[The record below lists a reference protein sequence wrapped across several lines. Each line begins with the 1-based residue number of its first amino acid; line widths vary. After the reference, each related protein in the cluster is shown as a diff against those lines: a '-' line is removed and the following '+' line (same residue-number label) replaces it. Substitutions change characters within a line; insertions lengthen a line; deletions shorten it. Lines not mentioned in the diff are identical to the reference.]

1 MANGESAPLRGQ
13 FDLSMEQLRGALLVM
28 GQQVERSIRGSVNAL
43 GQHDVAAAEVV
54 LRQESEVNRMH
65 RDIDDSCLRL
75 LATEQPVA
83 TDLRQIVGT
92 LNVIGQLERIGD
104 LAVHVASVAQR
115 LAPEQFSRGLSAI
128 MQMAD
133 EACAMIRDSLQ
144 AFVTQ
149 DEAAAEQ
156 VSARD
161 RKVDE
166 IYANIFRD
174 SAVVHDGEY
183 QERRAGVVAAVR
195 GQATGTVRRPFHQYL
210 RGGDFRHHRQT
221 RRSESRLT
229 TRSRGLLETEFYSK
243 PSSTRS

>member
-1 MANGESAPLRGQ
+1 MG
-13 FDLSMEQLRGALLVM
+13 QLRGALLVM

-54 LRQESEVNRMH
+54 LRQEAEVNRMH
-65 RDIDDSCLRL
+65 HDIDDSCLRL

-115 LAPEQFSRGLSAI
+115 LAPEQFSRGVGAI
-128 MQMAD
+128 MQMAED
-133 EACAMIRDSLQ
+133 VCAMVGDSLQ
-144 AFVTQ
+144 AFVSQ
-149 DEAAAEQ
+149 DAAMAEQ

-166 IYANIFRD
+166 VYANIFRD
-174 SAVVHDGEY
+174 LLSYMMENTRNVAQASSLLFVAK
-183 QERRAGVVAAVR
+183 QLERVGDHSTNICESVIFVT
-195 GQATGTVRRPFHQYL
+195 TGKHVDLNR
-210 RGGDFRHHRQT
+210 D
-221 RRSESRLT
+221 
-229 TRSRGLLETEFYSK
+229 
-243 PSSTRS
+243 

>member
-115 LAPEQFSRGLSAI
+115 LAPEQFSRGVSAI

-149 DEAAAEQ
+149 NEAAAEQ

-174 SAVVHDGEY
+174 SLSFMMENTRNVAQASSLLFVAKQLERSGDHSTNICEAVIFVT
-183 QERRAGVVAAVR
+183 
-195 GQATGTVRRPFHQYL
+195 TGKHVDLNR
-210 RGGDFRHHRQT
+210 D
-221 RRSESRLT
+221 
-229 TRSRGLLETEFYSK
+229 
-243 PSSTRS
+243 

>member
-149 DEAAAEQ
+149 NEAAAEQ

-174 SAVVHDGEY
+174 LLSFMMENTRNVAQASSLLFVAKQLERSGDHSTNICEAVIFVT
-183 QERRAGVVAAVR
+183 
-195 GQATGTVRRPFHQYL
+195 TGKHVDLNR
-210 RGGDFRHHRQT
+210 D
-221 RRSESRLT
+221 
-229 TRSRGLLETEFYSK
+229 
-243 PSSTRS
+243 

>member
-1 MANGESAPLRGQ
+1 
-13 FDLSMEQLRGALLVM
+13 MEQLRGALLVM

-54 LRQESEVNRMH
+54 LRQEAEVNRMH
-65 RDIDDSCLRL
+65 HDIDDSCLRL

-92 LNVIGQLERIGD
+92 LGVISQLERIGD
-104 LAVHVASVAQR
+104 LAVHVARVAQR

-133 EACAMIRDSLQ
+133 EVCAMIGDSLQ

-149 DEAAAEQ
+149 DAAMAEQ

-161 RKVDE
+161 HKVDE
-166 IYANIFRD
+166 VYASIFRD
-174 SAVVHDGEY
+174 LLSFMMEDTGNVAQASSLLFVAKQLE
-183 QERRAGVVAAVR
+183 RAGDHSTNICESVIFVT
-195 GQATGTVRRPFHQYL
+195 TGKHIDLNR
-210 RGGDFRHHRQT
+210 D
-221 RRSESRLT
+221 
-229 TRSRGLLETEFYSK
+229 
-243 PSSTRS
+243 

>member
-1 MANGESAPLRGQ
+1 MTVVVNGESSPLRGQ
-13 FDLSMEQLRGALLVM
+13 FDLSMEQLRAALLVM

-43 GQHDVAAAEVV
+43 GQHDVDAADVV
-54 LRQESEVNRMH
+54 LRQESKVNRMH
-65 RDIDDSCLRL
+65 HDIDDSCLRL

-115 LAPEQFSRGLSAI
+115 LAPEQFSRDLTAI

-133 EACAMIRDSLQ
+133 DVCAMVRDSLQ

-149 DEAAAEQ
+149 DEAMAEQ
-156 VSARD
+156 ASARD

-166 IYANIFRD
+166 IYSSIFRD
-174 SAVVHDGEY
+174 LLSFMMEDTRNISQASSLLFVAKQLE
-183 QERRAGVVAAVR
+183 RAGDHSTNICEAAIFVT
-195 GQATGTVRRPFHQYL
+195 TGKHVDLNR
-210 RGGDFRHHRQT
+210 D
-221 RRSESRLT
+221 
-229 TRSRGLLETEFYSK
+229 
-243 PSSTRS
+243 

>member
-1 MANGESAPLRGQ
+1 
-13 FDLSMEQLRGALLVM
+13 MEQLRGALLVM
-28 GQQVERSIRGSVNAL
+28 GRQVERSIRGSVNAL

-133 EACAMIRDSLQ
+133 EACAMIHDSLQ

-149 DEAAAEQ
+149 DEAMAEQ

-174 SAVVHDGEY
+174 LLSFMMENTRNVAQASSLLFVAKQLERSGDHSTNICEAVIFVT
-183 QERRAGVVAAVR
+183 
-195 GQATGTVRRPFHQYL
+195 TGKHVDLNR
-210 RGGDFRHHRQT
+210 D
-221 RRSESRLT
+221 
-229 TRSRGLLETEFYSK
+229 
-243 PSSTRS
+243 

>member
-1 MANGESAPLRGQ
+1 
-13 FDLSMEQLRGALLVM
+13 M

-115 LAPEQFSRGLSAI
+115 LAPEQFSRGVSAI

-149 DEAAAEQ
+149 NEAAAEQ

-174 SAVVHDGEY
+174 LLSFMMENTRNVAQASSLLFVAKQLERSGDHSTNICEAVIFVT
-183 QERRAGVVAAVR
+183 
-195 GQATGTVRRPFHQYL
+195 TGKHVDLNR
-210 RGGDFRHHRQT
+210 D
-221 RRSESRLT
+221 
-229 TRSRGLLETEFYSK
+229 
-243 PSSTRS
+243 

>member
-1 MANGESAPLRGQ
+1 MVNGESSPLRGQ

-43 GQHDVAAAEVV
+43 GRHDVNAAVVV
-54 LRQESEVNRMH
+54 LREEADVNRMH
-65 RDIDDSCLRL
+65 HEIDDSCLRL

-115 LAPEQFSRGLSAI
+115 LAPEQFSRGVGAI
-128 MQMAD
+128 MQMAED
-133 EACAMIRDSLQ
+133 VCAMVGDSLQ
-144 AFVTQ
+144 AFVSR
-149 DEAAAEQ
+149 DAAMAEQ

-166 IYANIFRD
+166 VYANIFRD
-174 SAVVHDGEY
+174 LLSYMMENTRNVAQASSLLFVAK
-183 QERRAGVVAAVR
+183 QLERVGDHSTNICESVILVT
-195 GQATGTVRRPFHQYL
+195 TGKHVDLNR
-210 RGGDFRHHRQT
+210 D
-221 RRSESRLT
+221 
-229 TRSRGLLETEFYSK
+229 
-243 PSSTRS
+243 

>member
-1 MANGESAPLRGQ
+1 
-13 FDLSMEQLRGALLVM
+13 MEQLRGALLVM

-43 GQHDVAAAEVV
+43 GRHDVNAAVVV
-54 LRQESEVNRMH
+54 LRDEAEVNRMH
-65 RDIDDSCLRL
+65 HEIDDSCLRL

-115 LAPEQFSRGLSAI
+115 LAPEQFSRGVGAI

-133 EACAMIRDSLQ
+133 DVCAMVGDSLQ
-144 AFVTQ
+144 AFVSQ
-149 DEAAAEQ
+149 DAAMAEQ

-166 IYANIFRD
+166 VYANIFRD
-174 SAVVHDGEY
+174 LLSYMMENTRNVAQASSLLFVAKQLERVGDHSTNICESAILVT
-183 QERRAGVVAAVR
+183 
-195 GQATGTVRRPFHQYL
+195 TGKHVDLNR
-210 RGGDFRHHRQT
+210 D
-221 RRSESRLT
+221 
-229 TRSRGLLETEFYSK
+229 
-243 PSSTRS
+243 

>member
-174 SAVVHDGEY
+174 LLSFMMENTRNVAQASSLLFVAKQLERSGDHSTNICEAVIFVT
-183 QERRAGVVAAVR
+183 
-195 GQATGTVRRPFHQYL
+195 TGKHVDLNR
-210 RGGDFRHHRQT
+210 D
-221 RRSESRLT
+221 
-229 TRSRGLLETEFYSK
+229 
-243 PSSTRS
+243 

>member
-1 MANGESAPLRGQ
+1 MVNGESSPLRGQ

-43 GQHDVAAAEVV
+43 GRHDVNAAVVV
-54 LRQESEVNRMH
+54 LREEAEVNRMQH
-65 RDIDDSCLRL
+65 DIDDSCLRL

-83 TDLRQIVGT
+83 TDLRHIVGT

-115 LAPEQFSRGLSAI
+115 LAPEQFSRGVSAI

-133 EACAMIRDSLQ
+133 DVCAMVGDSLQ
-144 AFVTQ
+144 AFVSR
-149 DEAAAEQ
+149 DAAMAEQ

-166 IYANIFRD
+166 VYASIFRD
-174 SAVVHDGEY
+174 LLSFMMEDASHVAQASSLLFVAKQLE
-183 QERRAGVVAAVR
+183 RAGDHSTNICEAVIFVT
-195 GQATGTVRRPFHQYL
+195 TGKHVDLNRA
-210 RGGDFRHHRQT
+210 
-221 RRSESRLT
+221 
-229 TRSRGLLETEFYSK
+229 
-243 PSSTRS
+243 

>member
-1 MANGESAPLRGQ
+1 
-13 FDLSMEQLRGALLVM
+13 MEQLRRALLVM

-54 LRQESEVNRMH
+54 LRREAEVNRMH
-65 RDIDDSCLRL
+65 HDIDDSCLRL

-115 LAPEQFSRGLSAI
+115 MAPEQFSRGMSAI

-133 EACAMIRDSLQ
+133 DVGAMIGDSLQ

-149 DEAAAEQ
+149 DEAMAEQ

-161 RKVDE
+161 RTVDE
-166 IYANIFRD
+166 VYASIFRD
-174 SAVVHDGEY
+174 LLSYMMENGKNIAQASSLLFVAK
-183 QERRAGVVAAVR
+183 QLERVGDHCTNICESVIFVT
-195 GQATGTVRRPFHQYL
+195 TGKHVDLNR
-210 RGGDFRHHRQT
+210 D
-221 RRSESRLT
+221 
-229 TRSRGLLETEFYSK
+229 
-243 PSSTRS
+243 